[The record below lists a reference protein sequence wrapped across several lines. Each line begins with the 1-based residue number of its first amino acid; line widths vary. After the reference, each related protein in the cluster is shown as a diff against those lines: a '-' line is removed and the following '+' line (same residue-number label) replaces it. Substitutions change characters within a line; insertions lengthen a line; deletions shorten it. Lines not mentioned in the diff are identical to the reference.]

1 LAGPEGRGRARGRRR
16 AGRRRRGGARRRP
29 RKRRQQLQDPAH
41 PPADDSRARQRSRL
55 MSTTLEDYAAE
66 NPISRNRSG
75 IIGRAVDRYEGP
87 LKVTGTAPYAYEVE
101 TPSPPAYG
109 VLLGASIGCGVVS
122 AVDDAA
128 ARAAPGV
135 KLVWHHFSKPANQP
149 ERGARSYVGSQA
161 GAKPV
166 FVEPTV

>member
-87 LKVTGTAPYAYEVE
+87 LKVSGTAPYAYEVE

-109 VLLGASIGCGVVS
+109 VLVEATIGCGEVTGI
-122 AVDDAA
+122 DDAV
-128 ARAAPGV
+128 ARNAPGV
-135 KLVWHHFSKPANQP
+135 LLVWHPFAPP
-149 ERGARSYVGSQA
+149 PRQA
-161 GAKPV
+161 SGAKMYVQGFTAPG
-166 FVEPTV
+166 